1 MANKVIH
8 IELTDSQ
15 QAIFEA
21 WCEHLRA
28 IFGEIGILT
37 WSISSNGIG
46 DSITVTSDN
55 APNHPLDLTDIDS
68 W

>member
-28 IFGEIGILT
+28 IFGEVGSLT

-46 DSITVTSDN
+46 GIISVTSNN
-55 APNHPLDLTDIDS
+55 APNNPDLTDVDS